1 MGQCWSCS
9 WWWHHPALPGSA
21 GSCSSTAVTQL
32 EWKNSQ
38 QRVLIICLMT
48 QLNEQCFGSRAE
60 GITELLLLAGAWG
73 GSWDLAGL
81 EDVDPWKE
89 VHGAVSCVTG
99 ALMGSFSC
107 QFVNTGVRQSRTFW
121 IMRHNLFV
129 VWTDC
134 QKNCWRSIENSLC
147 PKGKIKD
154 VFPNMTKLEPTH
166 VGLKDTYSQE
176 LGSWVWVLI

>member
-1 MGQCWSCS
+1 MVVTSSSPAWLCWVLQLHCCYPTGMKKFPTTCPNNLFDDTAEWTMFWQQS
-9 WWWHHPALPGSA
+9 WGNYRASPP
-21 GSCSSTAVTQL
+21 C
-32 EWKNSQ
+32 
-38 QRVLIICLMT
+38 RCL
-48 QLNEQCFGSRAE
+48 G
-60 GITELLLLAGAWG
+60 
-73 GSWDLAGL
+73 WDLAGL
-81 EDVDPWKE
+81 ENVDPWKE

-107 QFVNTGVRQSRTFW
+107 QFVNTRVRQCRTFW

-176 LGSWVWVLI
+176 LGSGDWVLI